1 MKKNIINFKL
11 PSLKEAARRSKEDVE
26 IIRDSYHASDTLK
39 DIVKGRR
46 YFVSTFG
53 CQANERDEEFI
64 KGILEDLGYI
74 KSDDVKASDLI
85 ILNTCAIRENAESRV
100 FGELGHLKAL
110 KRNNPDL
117 IIGICGCMV
126 QQEDIVSKL
135 LQKYQQVDLIFG
147 THNIVDLPQML
158 EDIYLYNNE
167 KVVDVYSI
175 EGSVYED
182 LPSKR
187 NSDVKAW
194 VNIMYGC
201 DKFCTYCIVPYTR
214 GKERSRLKEDILKEV
229 LELKDL
235 GYQEITLLGQNVN
248 AYGKDLN
255 YDYAFADLLVEVA
268 KTGIPRIR
276 FTTSHPWDFT
286 KEMVEAIAA
295 YPNIM
300 PHVHLPLQSGDSNT
314 LRRMGRRYT
323 YEQYFDLYTSL
334 RDRVKD
340 VSITTDII
348 VGFPNETEEEF
359 ENTLE
364 AMKECE
370 FDGAFTFIFSAR
382 PNTPAARMNDDV
394 SMETKKERFKRL
406 IKIVA
411 DSANKRNKEFLGKT
425 ILVLVDGPSK
435 KNKEVLSGY
444 SEHNKLVN
452 FKGQLN
458 LVGKIVKVKITK
470 TKTWT
475 LEGEYCE

>member
-1 MKKNIINFKL
+1 
-11 PSLKEAARRSKEDVE
+11 
-26 IIRDSYHASDTLK
+26 
-39 DIVKGRR
+39 
-46 YFVSTFG
+46 
-53 CQANERDEEFI
+53 
-64 KGILEDLGYI
+64 
-74 KSDDVKASDLI
+74 
-85 ILNTCAIRENAESRV
+85 
-100 FGELGHLKAL
+100 
-110 KRNNPDL
+110 
-117 IIGICGCMV
+117 MV